1 MNLTE
6 LKERLRSME
15 DYISE
20 FQIKIEKM
28 KPQPEGERKEDFD
41 RITRLAKRYP
51 LENRVVGKGDP
62 LIQKVY
68 ISCLSYIM
76 IADEENLY
84 HKLLYL
90 CRLAQGLGADY
101 ASEDILKM
109 GMEFDQGHFENSCE
123 QLKEQKHPF
132 LTDALI
138 LANITGETAKA
149 TFALIADLGEVLK
162 CDKEEIRVAANVA
175 KAVLLNDM
183 ELLHNIPAPFAKQ
196 WIRQFIPASWI
207 ESQRKYCGK
216 YCSNIMSSDW
226 FELKTDVLPCEVSKS
241 LEAGTFVSYMDELV
255 CGEQIVEP
263 NGYQIADYINSRDDI
278 PVTMRYAS
286 SQKPRGSKKTI
297 SISAPCE
304 GIVFFAKE
312 TEKNKE
318 KGITFD
324 GEMDIYITKEY
335 TSVYVCSYF
344 DNYEDFR
351 KWHEKIRGGNT

>member
-1 MNLTE
+1 
-6 LKERLRSME
+6 ME
-15 DYISE
+15 DYISA
-20 FQIKIEKM
+20 FQVKIEKM
-28 KPQPEGERKEDFD
+28 KPQPEGERKEDFN

-76 IADEENLY
+76 TADEENLY

-109 GMEFDQGHFENSCE
+109 GMEFEQGHFENSCE

-183 ELLHNIPAPFAKQ
+183 DLLHNIPAPFAKP
-196 WIRQFIPASWI
+196 WIRQFIPTSWI

-216 YCSNIMSSDW
+216 YCSSIMSSDW
-226 FELKTDVLPCEVSKS
+226 HGFRADVLPCEVSKR
-241 LEAGTFVSYMDELV
+241 LEAGSFVSYSDELM

-263 NGYQIADYINSRDDI
+263 DGYQTADYINSRDDI
-278 PVTMRYAS
+278 PLTMHCVS
-286 SQKPRGSKKTI
+286 SERSRGSKRTI
-297 SISAPCE
+297 SIIAPCD
-304 GIVFFAKE
+304 GVVFFSKE
-312 TEKNKE
+312 TETKVCKSLFR
-318 KGITFD
+318 KG
-324 GEMDIYITKEY
+324 GDIYVTKEY

-344 DNYEDFR
+344 DNDEDFR
-351 KWHEKIRGGNT
+351 KWHEKKSGENT